1 MLFFSDTHWHKQ
13 LLRVLAITWSVA
25 IVILCFIPAN
35 EVPNMKI
42 PFADKWVHFIMFG
55 MFSFLWLSSLQVFK
69 LWHLMVVFLIAV
81 IFGWLVEVL
90 QGQLSFLG
98 RSQDNM
104 DTLAD
109 SFGGL
114 LGVLIFYI
122 GYSLSHKQARKKHL

>member
-55 MFSFLWLSSLQVFK
+55 MFSFLWLSSLKAFK

-98 RSQDNM
+98 RSQDDM

-109 SFGGL
+109 GFGGL

-122 GYSLSHKQARKKHL
+122 GYRFSHKKASKKHL